1 VSGPST
7 TEAIILALLVDDV
20 SDADLREALARL
32 LAAAEDDDER
42 LRIEQLGELAFELHR
57 ARAAAR
63 RRALGLTALS
73 DTATDLAAHLEV
85 DELLAAICR
94 RARLLLGT
102 DVAYITLRDEVAG
115 DTYVHATDGIV
126 SEAFRTMRLP
136 TGTGLGGLVAATGR
150 PEATADYIND
160 ERLEH
165 DREIDRRVMTEGLS
179 GIVAAPLKRGRE
191 VFGVLLSGSRERR
204 QFEPAEISLFASLA
218 SHAAIALHN
227 ARLIQRAHDTLAD
240 LARAHDAL
248 REHAHRVERVGEIY
262 EELAALALDGAEVG
276 ELLETVV
283 RHLPGEIELLAAS
296 GEPLEVRSA
305 PAEGDA
311 VTHSIS
317 APILAGA
324 DELGLLRMRTTA
336 GEGFAED
343 VLQRTAVLLAS
354 VLLSR
359 QAETEARHRYRSM
372 LLEELLTERVAGGV
386 ELRRRLVRAGIAL
399 DTEYVVLVVAP
410 HSSGERWAWLTATR
424 SAAQRHAVVGTVAG
438 RIVVIEQGR
447 DASGVAQIWSDLLR
461 APDGSRPT
469 IGVAGGAMGAN
480 DVRTSHR
487 EAGRAL
493 NILLALDR
501 AGGSASVAQL
511 GIFGPML
518 GHAGAGELR
527 AFLTRTLGPV
537 QAHDARHGTDLHP
550 TLEAFLVET
559 GHLANTARRL
569 RIHINTLYQRLARL
583 DEVLGADW
591 RESDRRLE
599 LHVAVRLEALQRE
612 LEPASDR

>member
-1 VSGPST
+1 M
-7 TEAIILALLVDDV
+7 ILALLVDDV
-20 SDADLREALARL
+20 SDADLRDALARQ
-32 LAAAEDDDER
+32 LAAAAGDEDER
-42 LRIEQLGELAFELHR
+42 LRIEQLGQLAFELHR
-57 ARAAAR
+57 ARADDR

-102 DVAYITLRDEVAG
+102 DVAYVTLRDEAAG

-136 TGTGLGGLVAATGR
+136 AGTGLGGLVAQTGR
-150 PEATADYIND
+150 PEATADYVND
-160 ERLEH
+160 GRLQH
-165 DREIDRRVMTEGLS
+165 DPEIDRRVSTEGLS

-204 QFEPAEISLFASLA
+204 QFEPAEVSLFASLA

-240 LARAHDAL
+240 LARAHEAL
-248 REHAHRVERVGEIY
+248 REHADRVERVGEIY
-262 EELAALALDGAEVG
+262 EELAALALEGAQVG
-276 ELLETVV
+276 DLLETVV
-283 RHLPGEIELLAAS
+283 RHVPGEIELLGAS
-296 GEPLEVRSA
+296 GEPLEVRSGL
-305 PAEGDA
+305 AEGDA
-311 VTHSIS
+311 VTHSIT

-324 DELGLLRMRTTA
+324 DELGVLRLRTIA
-336 GEGFAED
+336 SEGFAED
-343 VLQRTAVLLAS
+343 VLERTAVLLAS
-354 VLLSR
+354 LLLSR

-372 LLEELLTERVAGGV
+372 LLEELLTERVAGV
-386 ELRRRLVRAGIAL
+386 ELRRRAVRAGIAL
-399 DTEYVVLVVAP
+399 DTEHVVLVVAP
-410 HSSGERWAWLTATR
+410 HASGERWAWLNAAR
-424 SAAQRHAVVGTVAG
+424 SAAQRHAVVGTVGG
-438 RIVVIEQGR
+438 RIVVIEEGH
-447 DASGVAQIWSDLLR
+447 DGAGVAQIWSDLLR

-469 IGVAGGAMGAN
+469 IGVAGGAMGAD

-487 EAGRAL
+487 DAGRAL

-501 AGGSASVAQL
+501 AGGSASVAEL
-511 GIFGPML
+511 GIFGQML

-537 QAHDARHGTDLHP
+537 QAYDASRGTDLLG
-550 TLEAFLVET
+550 TLEAFLAET
-559 GHLANTARRL
+559 GQLANTARRL
-569 RIHINTLYQRLARL
+569 GIHINTLYQRLARL

-612 LEPASDR
+612 LEPAPDP

>member
-7 TEAIILALLVDDV
+7 TEATILALLVDDV
-20 SDADLREALARL
+20 SDADLRDALTRL
-32 LAAAEDDDER
+32 LTAAGDEDQR
-42 LRIEQLGELAFELHR
+42 LRIEQLGQLAFELHR
-57 ARAAAR
+57 ARADDR

-102 DVAYITLRDEVAG
+102 DVAYVTLRDEVAG

-150 PEATADYIND
+150 PEATTDYVND
-160 ERLEH
+160 ERLAH
-165 DREIDRRVMTEGLS
+165 DPEIDRRVTTEGLS

-204 QFEPAEISLFASLA
+204 QFEPAEVSLFASLA

-227 ARLIQRAHDTLAD
+227 ARLIARAHDTLAD
-240 LARAHDAL
+240 LARAHEAL
-248 REHAHRVERVGEIY
+248 RDHAHRVERVGEIH
-262 EELAALALDGAEVG
+262 EELAALALEGAQVG
-276 ELLETVV
+276 DLLETVV

-305 PAEGDA
+305 PAEGHA
-311 VTHSIS
+311 VPRSIT

-324 DELGLLRMRTTA
+324 DELGVLRMQTNA

-343 VLQRTAVLLAS
+343 VLQRAAVLLAS

-386 ELRRRLVRAGIAL
+386 ELRRRAVRAGIAL
-399 DTEYVVLVVAP
+399 DTEHVVLVVAP
-410 HSSGERWAWLTATR
+410 HASGERWAWLTAVR
-424 SAAQRHAVVGTVAG
+424 SAARRHAVVGTVGG
-438 RIVVIEQGR
+438 RIVVIEEG
-447 DASGVAQIWSDLLR
+447 DDGAGVAQIWSDLLR

-469 IGVAGGAMGAN
+469 IGVAGGAMGAD

-487 EAGRAL
+487 DAGRAL

-501 AGGSASVAQL
+501 AGGSASVAEL
-511 GIFGPML
+511 GIFGQML

-537 QAHDARHGTDLHP
+537 QAYDASRGTDLLT

-559 GHLANTARRL
+559 GQLANTARRL
-569 RIHINTLYQRLARL
+569 GIHINTLYQRLARL

-599 LHVAVRLEALQRE
+599 LHVAVRLEALQRD
-612 LEPASDR
+612 LVVIA

>member
-1 VSGPST
+1 M
-7 TEAIILALLVDDV
+7 ILALLVDDV
-20 SDADLREALARL
+20 SDADLRDALTRR
-32 LAAAEDDDER
+32 LAAAGDDDER
-42 LRIEQLGELAFELHR
+42 LAIEQLGQLAFELHR
-57 ARAAAR
+57 ARADDR

-102 DVAYITLRDEVAG
+102 DVAYVTLRDEVAG

-150 PEATADYIND
+150 PEATADYVND
-160 ERLEH
+160 ERLQH
-165 DREIDRRVMTEGLS
+165 DPEIDRRVTTEGLS

-204 QFEPAEISLFASLA
+204 QFEPGEVSLFASLA

-240 LARAHDAL
+240 LARAHEAL
-248 REHAHRVERVGEIY
+248 REHADRVERVGEIHA
-262 EELAALALDGAEVG
+262 ELAALALEGAQIG
-276 ELLETVV
+276 DLLETVV

-305 PAEGDA
+305 LAAGHG
-311 VTHSIS
+311 VTHSIT

-324 DELGLLRMRTTA
+324 EELGVLRMRTIA
-336 GEGFAED
+336 SEGFAED
-343 VLQRTAVLLAS
+343 VVQRTAVLLAS
-354 VLLSR
+354 LMLSR

-386 ELRRRLVRAGIAL
+386 ELRRRAVRAGIAL
-399 DTEYVVLVVAP
+399 DTEHVVLVVAP
-410 HSSGERWAWLTATR
+410 HASGERWAWLTAAR
-424 SAAQRHAVVGTVAG
+424 SATQRHAVVGTVGG
-438 RIVVIEQGR
+438 RIVVIEQGA
-447 DASGVAQIWSDLLR
+447 DAAGVAQTWSDVLR

-469 IGVAGGAMGAN
+469 IGVAGGAMGAG

-487 EAGRAL
+487 DAGRAL

-501 AGGSASVAQL
+501 AGVSASMAEL
-511 GIFGPML
+511 GIFGQML

-537 QAHDARHGTDLHP
+537 QAYDASRGTDLLP
-550 TLEAFLVET
+550 TLEAFLAET
-559 GHLANTARRL
+559 GQLANTARRL
-569 RIHINTLYQRLARL
+569 GIHINTLYQRLARL

-591 RESDRRLE
+591 REPDRRLE
-599 LHVAVRLEALQRE
+599 LHVAVRLRALQRD
-612 LEPASDR
+612 LEPAPDP